1 MAEISVDQAA
11 DREFYTVNEAAS
23 ILGVHPITVRK
34 MTSSGELP
42 SFKVSGRRFVH
53 RTVLD
58 AIRVCA
64 RSGDPDPV
72 KTVREQLAAKY
83 PEFAG
88 GVVEAKA

>member
-1 MAEISVDQAA
+1 MSEISVDQAA
-11 DREFYTVNEAAS
+11 DREFCTVNEAAS
-23 ILGVHPITVRK
+23 ILGLHPITIRK
-34 MTSSGELP
+34 MTGSGELP
-42 SFKVSGRRFVH
+42 SFKLSGRRFIH

-83 PEFAG
+83 PDVVG
-88 GVVEAKA
+88 GPVGK